1 MVYTYVTLETKEFL
15 KNIRVESNIPKAL
28 EILKKFEFIS
38 IPSNE
43 ERFLGFRIPSKLT
56 EEFREILL
64 MYDALSPSD
73 KALVTKNMLKHIGKY
88 LKLHIKT
95 NYNRLKEAEEL
106 FKNKRGNIILL
117 ELDPILYKVYI
128 DIKYKRLP
136 IVSIAI
142 SILGRWSLLPVNS
155 SDINKAKA
163 KAFKEL
169 HNYLRLYFLF

>member
-1 MVYTYVTLETKEFL
+1 MVYTYITLETKEFL

-28 EILKKFEFIS
+28 EILKKFELIS

-64 MYDALSPSD
+64 MYDTLSPSD
-73 KALVTKNMLKHIGKY
+73 RALVTKNMLKSIGKY
-88 LKLHIKT
+88 LKLHIRT
-95 NYNRLKEAEEL
+95 NYNRLKKAEEV
-106 FKNKRGNIILL
+106 FKNKRDNILIL
-117 ELDPILYKVYI
+117 ELYPVLHKVYI

-136 IVSIAI
+136 ILSIAI
-142 SILGRWSLLPVNS
+142 SVLGRWSLLPVNS

-169 HNYLRLYFLF
+169 YDYLRLYFLF